1 MKIES
6 QNLSVLAFF
15 YFRVNE
21 RPMSKIK
28 DYLHEVI
35 FEAET
40 PEGKAFDVI
49 LLVSILLSV
58 LVVFL
63 ESVSSYREQYG
74 EWFYALEWFFTIL
87 FTVEY
92 IIRIWA
98 VDKPYKYATS
108 FFGVIDL
115 ASVIPTYL
123 SFFVGGLQGLLVI
136 RVLRLLRVFRIFK
149 LGHFMNQGTFII
161 NALRQSRTKI
171 LLFLYFVLMVVII
184 VGTLLYLVEADQ
196 DSGFTSI
203 PRSIYWAIVTLT
215 TVGYGDIAP
224 QTELGQ
230 ILAAIVMLMGYAII
244 AVPTGIVSSE
254 MSRGLHART
263 NPSNHNTRHCPSC
276 SKEGHDPEAKYC
288 KYCGGSLMST

>member
-1 MKIES
+1 MEIVS
-6 QNLSVLAFF
+6 QSLWVLAFF
-15 YFRVNE
+15 YFRENE
-21 RPMSKIK
+21 RSMSKIK

-74 EWFYALEWFFTIL
+74 AWFYALEWFFTIL
-87 FTVEY
+87 FTLEY
-92 IIRIWA
+92 VIRIWA

-149 LGHFMNQGTFII
+149 LGHFMNQGKFII
-161 NALRQSRTKI
+161 DALRQSRTKI

-230 ILAAIVMLMGYAII
+230 ILAAIAMLMGYAII

-254 MSRGLHART
+254 MSRGLYGRT
-263 NPSNHNTRHCPSC
+263 NPSDHNTRHCPSC
-276 SKEGHDPEAKYC
+276 SKEGHDVGAKYC
-288 KYCGGSLMST
+288 KHCGGSLMST

>member
-1 MKIES
+1 
-6 QNLSVLAFF
+6 
-15 YFRVNE
+15 
-21 RPMSKIK
+21 MSKIK

-92 IIRIWA
+92 VIRIWA

-123 SFFVGGLQGLLVI
+123 SFFVG
-136 RVLRLLRVFRIFK
+136 
-149 LGHFMNQGTFII
+149 
-161 NALRQSRTKI
+161 
-171 LLFLYFVLMVVII
+171 
-184 VGTLLYLVEADQ
+184 
-196 DSGFTSI
+196 
-203 PRSIYWAIVTLT
+203 
-215 TVGYGDIAP
+215 
-224 QTELGQ
+224 
-230 ILAAIVMLMGYAII
+230 
-244 AVPTGIVSSE
+244 
-254 MSRGLHART
+254 
-263 NPSNHNTRHCPSC
+263 
-276 SKEGHDPEAKYC
+276 
-288 KYCGGSLMST
+288 